1 MYKYFATTIPGVEDI
16 SARELEKIV
25 GVKPEI
31 DVNKVFLETDLEAMY
46 KINFMSRTINKLY
59 ILLAREEFKDLND
72 IYRIVKNTDFRELI
86 RPDMRF
92 AVRAER
98 IGEHNFT
105 SIDIARVA
113 GQAIIDSY
121 MDSMKTRLKVDLE
134 NPDIEINVLVR
145 FNEILIGVNT
155 SGESLHKRRYRVY
168 NHPAALKTNLAASMI
183 FLGDY
188 TGEPLLDPLCGGGTI
203 PIEAAHIARKYPI
216 SIFRREYYF
225 RRLPLH
231 NESIEKNVE
240 EKLISSINKEIYEIY
255 CVDISREHIRGALLN
270 AKNALVDDTIKFF
283 NRDSTRR
290 ESFEDIEAK
299 LIVTN
304 PPYGMRSHS
313 LKKIEGFYKTF
324 LKTLKEVYQNIKL
337 VLITASTQQFENAVE
352 KADVKIIHSRKV
364 MHGGLTAKI
373 YMIKI

>member
-121 MDSMKTRLKVDLE
+121 IDSMKTRLKVDLE

-155 SGESLHKRRYRVY
+155 SGESLHKRKYRVY
-168 NHPAALKTNLAASMI
+168 NHPASMI

-188 TGEPLLDPLCGGGTI
+188 AGEPLLDPLCGGGTI

-313 LKKIEGFYKTF
+313 LKKIEGFYETF